1 MFGRFFVVFMLLL
14 SLGFSVDLV
23 SPAISDLENGDV
35 IDLGTIGP
43 GQTVYIQ
50 IDPTVTEGGIY
61 GTGGRYDEAI
71 AENLPRGWKFEKSK
85 LYQDPLQVTITADP
99 DAPEGN
105 YTAVVTAIDENNG
118 EQLGNFS
125 FIVKVRITWDVMDFD
140 VSPSYK
146 IVGPGQPAR
155 FKITVTNKGSTSD
168 VFQVST
174 TGAKRWEFVK
184 PVFVPAKTSKKFY
197 YEIVGEEEETYTST
211 VKVVSLASDNI
222 ADEKNVTI
230 FINSN
235 LLGDY
240 RATNNGVIVF
250 PIFEAPIY
258 ATAGLI
264 STIIDTLTEQAD
276 ALTTSATSP

>member
-1 MFGRFFVVFMLLL
+1 MLSRFFVAFVLML
-14 SLGFSVDLV
+14 SLSFSINLV
-23 SPAISDLENGDV
+23 SPAISNLENGDV

-50 IDPTVTEGGIY
+50 IDPIVTEGGIHGIG
-61 GTGGRYDEAI
+61 GTYDEAI
-71 AENLPRGWKFEKSK
+71 AENLPRGWRFERSK

-105 YTAVVTAIDENNG
+105 YTAIVTVIDENNG
-118 EQLGNFS
+118 ELLGNVS
-125 FIVKVRITWDVMDFD
+125 LIVKVRITWDVMDFD

-155 FKITVTNKGSTSD
+155 FKITVTNKGSASD

-222 ADEKNVTI
+222 ADERNVTI

-235 LLGDY
+235 LFGDY
-240 RATNNGVIVF
+240 RATNNGVVVF

-264 STIIDTLTEQAD
+264 STIVESIAAFLR
-276 ALTTSATSP
+276 